1 MFNNLYYDK
10 YMNTLR
16 LNITLPL
23 DVGRE
28 LKKVKN
34 MSGFI
39 ASAVREKLSRQREAA
54 RKKSLADAYRQS
66 SVLEAKLSRE
76 WDATSRDG
84 L

>member
-54 RKKSLADAYRQS
+54 GKKSLADAYRQS